1 MQSFGGRWAYLFH
14 VVFQLFPERGVDGHC
29 DRSRQHEED
38 EHHDEGNECDV
49 DGLADEQENPVHDT
63 HDDAE
68 YQYDEKH
75 RPLAAVCRVVRRLD
89 GFNRVLALVE
99 QEIERERPGQGQ
111 HDARDDKEQGGDID
125 RDQHQPPC
133 DEEFAHIAAVFAVED
148 RERIDHV
155 AFGQFDG

>member
-1 MQSFGGRWAYLFH
+1 MAIAIEASSTRRMNITTKVMNAPSMASQRN
-14 VVFQLFPERGVDGHC
+14 RK
-29 DRSRQHEED
+29 
-38 EHHDEGNECDV
+38 
-49 DGLADEQENPVHDT
+49 NPVHDT